1 MEDYRADDSSS
12 RGAEADGEFCAG
24 SLGEGNRSGKARP
37 SGGITRRVAKGERI
51 MGKTSVELLIFDLDG
66 TLIESKW
73 DIAAS
78 VNFTLAE
85 LGLPQRPIEEI
96 FGFVGDGVK
105 QLLRLSIGED
115 NRITFDEAL
124 RVFRSQYL
132 AHCLDR
138 TTFYPGV
145 GEMLTHFSGK
155 RKAVATNKSI
165 EYTNVILQ
173 GLGGDHFQCVVGGDH
188 GFGLKPEPGMLLHVM
203 EQLDVS
209 KEHTV
214 LVGDSTNDINGGR
227 NAGIRVCAVG
237 YGMGNRTKMEA
248 CRPDWFIERPE
259 ELMELFI

>member
-1 MEDYRADDSSS
+1 M
-12 RGAEADGEFCAG
+12 
-24 SLGEGNRSGKARP
+24 
-37 SGGITRRVAKGERI
+37 

-78 VNFTLAE
+78 VNLTLAE

-105 QLLRLSIGED
+105 QLLRLSVGEGSLV
-115 NRITFDEAL
+115 TFDEAL
-124 RVFRSQYL
+124 RVFRGQYL

-145 GEMLTHFSGK
+145 EQALVHFERK

-165 EYTNVILQ
+165 EYTNVILK
-173 GLGGDHFQCVVGGDH
+173 GLGAHHFQCVVGGDN

-203 EQLDVS
+203 EQLNVP
-209 KEHTV
+209 KEQTV
-214 LVGDSTNDINGGR
+214 LVGDSTNDINGGH

-237 YGMGNRTKMEA
+237 YGMGNREKMAA

-259 ELMELFI
+259 ELLELFI